1 MSSLISVDD
10 ALRALA
16 SHVLDA
22 GEENVAVGEA
32 LGRVLARDVAANTT
46 TPPTDVSAMDGYAVR
61 LSDVRETGNRL
72 QVTGEI
78 PAGTL
83 PDRPVAQ
90 GEAMRIF
97 TGAPLPEGADHILIQ
112 EEAHRTDDM
121 IEVTA
126 AQTEAKHIRK
136 AGRDFSRG
144 EILVSG
150 GTRLFPADL
159 GLAAAGNNAT
169 VSVWRKPKVAILPG
183 GDELRP
189 PGSELQPGQIID
201 SNSTAIAALIRSWGG
216 EPVTP
221 GIAGDTIEQIR
232 ARIDAASDADLIVPI
247 GGASVGDYDYMKAAF
262 QEAGAEILFSG
273 IAVRPGK
280 PTWFA
285 KRGAQLVLGLPGNPA
300 SAYVCAHLFLK
311 GLLAKTAGP
320 SSHFTAKLEVEMG
333 PGGFRETYYRAVARP
348 VDGSLTVTPLSDQD
362 SSLLRPLQMANCL
375 IRRMPKAPAVRAG
388 DEVDCISLG
397 RAL

>member
-1 MSSLISVDD
+1 VSRLISVDE
-10 ALRALA
+10 ALRLLA
-16 SHVLDA
+16 SHTLDA
-22 GEENVAVGEA
+22 GEETVAVGEA
-32 LGRVLARDVAANTT
+32 LGRILARDVAARTT
-46 TPPTDVSAMDGYAVR
+46 TPPADVSAMDGYAVR
-61 LSDVRETGNRL
+61 LADVREAGDRL

-97 TGAPLPEGADHILIQ
+97 TGAPLPDGADHILIQ
-112 EEAHRTDDM
+112 EEAARAGDT

-126 AQTEAKHIRK
+126 AQTAAKHIRK
-136 AGRDFSRG
+136 AGQDFSDG
-144 EILVSG
+144 EILIAA
-150 GTRLFPADL
+150 GTRLSPADL

-169 VSVWRKPKVAILPG
+169 VTVRRKPKVAILPG

-189 PGSELQPGQIID
+189 PGSKLEPGQIID
-201 SNSTAIAALIRSWGG
+201 SNSTAMAALVRSWGG
-216 EPVTP
+216 EPVSP

-232 ARIDAASDADLIVPI
+232 ALIDAASDADLIIPI

-285 KRGAQLVLGLPGNPA
+285 KRGGQLVLGLPGNPA
-300 SAYVCAHLFLK
+300 SAFVCAHLFLK
-311 GLLAKTAGP
+311 GLLVRTTG
-320 SSHFTAKLEVEMG
+320 STDRFTAKLEAGMA
-333 PGGFRETYYRAVARP
+333 PGGSRETYYRAVARP
-348 VDGSLTVTPLSDQD
+348 GEGGLTAAPLPDQD
-362 SSLLRPLQMANCL
+362 SSLLRPLQTANCL
-375 IRRMPKAPAVRAG
+375 ICRLPDAPAAGPG
-388 DEVDCISLG
+388 DEVECVSLG
-397 RAL
+397 GPL